1 MLNTFCLIFFSTETV
16 LEESEV
22 GVSTQL
28 TTWGELTPAVSQEDS
43 SHSLSTSQGRP
54 SSPVDTSASETS
66 GILLEGWQKYWEHP
80 PPSTQANGISPPNI
94 KWLKCD
100 EMYGLFERPSKYKNA
115 KGEIVERRL
124 LKEKME
130 FHPPPIPTSVK
141 GGLSNMMAF
150 FTTPVFFWRPVGVMQ
165 AKIRCP
171 SCWYLHPSSAPGSPS
186 FCPCAEAC
194 THDHGDGEDACVQ
207 SLNPQCDWRNPLH

>member
-1 MLNTFCLIFFSTETV
+1 VLNTFCLIFSTETV

-22 GVSTQL
+22 AVSTQL
-28 TTWGELTPAVSQEDS
+28 TTWGKLTPAVSQDS
-43 SHSLSTSQGRP
+43 SHSLSASQGRA
-54 SSPVDTSASETS
+54 SSPVDTSAS
-66 GILLEGWQKYWEHP
+66 GFLLEGWQKYWEHP
-80 PPSTQANGISPPNI
+80 PPSTQANGIAPPNI
-94 KWLKCD
+94 KWLKYD

-141 GGLSNMMAF
+141 GGLPNMMAF

-171 SCWYLHPSSAPGSPS
+171 APTAPHHQVNTLRRKVLVVMPGK
-186 FCPCAEAC
+186 
-194 THDHGDGEDACVQ
+194 CVG
-207 SLNPQCDWRNPLH
+207 